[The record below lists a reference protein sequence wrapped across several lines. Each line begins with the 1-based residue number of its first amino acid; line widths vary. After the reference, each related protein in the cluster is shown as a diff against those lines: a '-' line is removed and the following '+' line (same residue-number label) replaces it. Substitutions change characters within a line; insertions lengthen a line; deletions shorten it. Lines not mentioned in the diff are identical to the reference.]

1 MTAVALG
8 LESGALVEHARH
20 GKGRVVADMGA
31 TVVVRFDGSLEQVP
45 SDEIIVVQTLHSAL
59 RDSVFDDPTDAVVR
73 AQALAIA
80 SVNDQ
85 WGVFSRSRVQLLPH
99 QLWVCRTVNRTWPF
113 RWLVADDVGLGKT
126 IECGLVLMPLIASGR
141 VRRLLILAP
150 ARLVPQWQFRLKD
163 LFDIRLQ
170 RYVTEADTA
179 RGDFWATASMVV
191 ASFHTLRGDRRGAR
205 GRLLD
210 AEPWDLVVVDE
221 AHHLGIEKRGG
232 ETLAYSLVS
241 DLEERKKIE
250 SLLFFTGTP
259 HRGKDFGF
267 FGLMR
272 LVRPDLFDPEDDP
285 AEQRARLSR
294 AMIRNNKAAATDLQ
308 GNRLFTPVRVRSR
321 EYGYSDGESRFYDTL
336 SAFIL
341 DGRAY
346 AATLDGRA
354 QTTRMLVLTTL
365 QKLAASSLSA
375 ICSALRKRRA
385 MLAGVVGRARG
396 AAVGTALE
404 PKNGLVVD
412 RARAAVSIDLPDD
425 EQATLDEVAEAEEA
439 LPGSAAVLLM
449 KDEIR
454 RLDELLALS
463 GAVAVETKI
472 ERLLAL
478 IGGEL
483 PAHDPVLLFTEYKA
497 TQALVVNALHRRF
510 GFGSATFING
520 DDRLDGLEAAS
531 GSVGAVTESRE
542 RAADAFN
549 AGKVRFLVSTEAG
562 GEGIDLQERC
572 ATLVHVDMPWN
583 PMRLHQRVGRLSRYG
598 QSRPVSIWILRNP
611 ETVEARIW
619 DLLNEKLERIQAAL
633 SAVMEQQED
642 IAQLVVGMAGNT
654 LFNELFSGAQGKT
667 GERLTSWFDHATATL
682 GGRDVVDTVREI
694 FGSVSRFDFQQ
705 VGKELPQ
712 TDLRDLERFFTLA
725 AGRHRRRV
733 FKRADG
739 IEVRAP
745 DAWKSRSY
753 AVRDKYDGL
762 VFDRR
767 LRGPNTAA
775 RVLGVGHT
783 LFDVALDEARD
794 LPVRMAVLDGL
805 DAPLLVVAV
814 EDEVTGTGSLVRR
827 LIFGV
832 TEANGRSAPVR
843 DWALLQ
849 WLNGVSLKD
858 ASGVPARMT
867 TDECAAVAERLRSAF
882 ETGLPKLAPTL
893 RRPVCWPEMLFVPA
907 GSGSSPRP
915 DVRESAA
922 TGAG

>member
-1 MTAVALG
+1 MTGPAPP
-8 LESGALVEHARH
+8 LEPGAPVEHPRH
-20 GKGRVVADMGA
+20 GKGRVVADMGP
-31 TVVVRFDGSLEQVP
+31 TVVIRFDGSLEQVP
-45 SDEIIVVQTLHSAL
+45 SDEITVLPSLHSAL
-59 RDSVFDDPTDAVVR
+59 LAGAFDDPTDAVVR

-99 QLWVCRTVNRTWPF
+99 QLWVCRTVNREWPF

-126 IECGLVLMPLIASGR
+126 IECGLVLIPLIASGR
-141 VRRLLILAP
+141 VRRLLVLAP

-170 RYVTEADTA
+170 RYVAEADTA

-191 ASFHTLRGDRRGAR
+191 ASFHTLRADRRGAR
-205 GRLLD
+205 RRLLD
-210 AEPWDLVVVDE
+210 ADPWDLVVVDE
-221 AHHLGIEKRGG
+221 AHHLGIERKGG

-285 AEQRARLSR
+285 AEQRARLPR
-294 AMIRNNKAAATDLQ
+294 AMIRNNKAAATDLH
-308 GNRLFTPVRVRSR
+308 GNRLFTPVSVRSR
-321 EYGYSDGESRFYDTL
+321 EYGYSDAESRFYDTL
-336 SAFIL
+336 SVFIL
-341 DGRAY
+341 AGRAY
-346 AATLDGRA
+346 AATLNGRA
-354 QTTRMLVLTTL
+354 QTARMLVLTTL
-365 QKLAASSLSA
+365 QKLAASSIAA
-375 ICSALRKRRA
+375 IRRALRKRRA
-385 MLAGVVGRARG
+385 MLAGVVDRARG
-396 AAVGTALE
+396 AAGRTAPE
-404 PKNGLVVD
+404 PKNGPVVN
-412 RARAAVSIDLPDD
+412 RARGAASIDLPDD

-439 LPGSAAVLLM
+439 LPESAAVLLTE
-449 KDEIR
+449 DEIR

-463 GAVAVETKI
+463 DAIAVETKI
-472 ERLLAL
+472 ERLLML
-478 IGGEL
+478 IGDEL
-483 PAHDPVLLFTEYKA
+483 PTAEPVLLFTEYKA

-510 GFGSATFING
+510 GFGSTTFING
-520 DDRLDGLEAAS
+520 DDRLDGLEQAS

-542 RAADAFN
+542 RAAEAFN

-572 ATLVHVDMPWN
+572 AVLVHVDMPWN

-598 QSRPVSIWILRNP
+598 QTRPVAAWILRNP

-633 SAVMEQQED
+633 SAVMERQED
-642 IAQLVVGMAGNT
+642 ITQLVVGMAGNT
-654 LFNELFSGAQGKT
+654 LFNELFSGAHGRT
-667 GERLTSWFDHATATL
+667 GERLASWFDHATATL

-694 FGSVSRFDFQQ
+694 FGNVSRFDFQQ
-705 VGKELPQ
+705 VGKDLPQ
-712 TDLRDLERFFTLA
+712 TDLGDLERFFTLSV
-725 AGRHRRRV
+725 GRHRRRV
-733 FKRADG
+733 FKQTDG
-739 IEVRAP
+739 IEVKAP

-762 VFDRR
+762 VFNRS
-767 LRGPNTAA
+767 LRGANAA
-775 RVLGVGHT
+775 SRVLGVGHT
-783 LFDVALDEARD
+783 LFDVALDEARN
-794 LPVRMAVLDGL
+794 LPVRVAALHGL
-805 DAPLLVVAV
+805 IAPLLIVAV

-832 TEANGRSAPVR
+832 TDVDGRPAPVR
-843 DWALLQ
+843 DWEMLG
-849 WLNGVSLKD
+849 WLNDVPLKD
-858 ASGVPARMT
+858 ASGAPEHATPAN
-867 TDECAAVAERLRSAF
+867 CAAVADRLRNAF
-882 ETGLPKLAPTL
+882 ESRLADHAPTL

-907 GSGSSPRP
+907 DRP
-915 DVRESAA
+915 APK
-922 TGAG
+922 